1 MFFLQA
7 RRRAE
12 HTAEKADVLAH
23 HDDLVVAAQHDVHG
37 AVDRLDHV
45 HGSGFAGHHSG
56 FQFGPNLASRSASIC
71 VHCSFRCHGISSN
84 TSWNMVSNGWCMPW
98 TRTPSFSDS
107 FWVALTNS
115 SSSLRRSEER
125 RVGKE
130 CVSKCRSR
138 WSPDH

>member
-56 FQFGPNLASRSASIC
+56 FQFGPNLA
-71 VHCSFRCHGISSN
+71 
-84 TSWNMVSNGWCMPW
+84 
-98 TRTPSFSDS
+98 
-107 FWVALTNS
+107 
-115 SSSLRRSEER
+115 RSEER

-130 CVSKCRSR
+130 CFSTGRSR
-138 WSPDH
+138 WSPYHSKKNKNYKEQTHKCTSTTYITSLLLDRQKITL